1 MKQKTAD
8 RIVYLLLIIGTV
20 LCCAFQEIMAGV
32 VLLVAAIG
40 LIAVLWVRFLADV
53 IADEADERAEEIA
66 EERYQEY
73 IRSTVF
79 RVDEQRYIG
88 LGKGFK

>member
-8 RIVYLLLIIGTV
+8 RITYALLAVGTAIVCAYNDILAGVILLTAFLGTV
-20 LCCAFQEIMAGV
+20 
-32 VLLVAAIG
+32 
-40 LIAVLWVRFLADV
+40 AVLWVRFIADV
-53 IADEADERAEEIA
+53 LSDEADERAEEIA

-88 LGKGFK
+88 LGKGYK